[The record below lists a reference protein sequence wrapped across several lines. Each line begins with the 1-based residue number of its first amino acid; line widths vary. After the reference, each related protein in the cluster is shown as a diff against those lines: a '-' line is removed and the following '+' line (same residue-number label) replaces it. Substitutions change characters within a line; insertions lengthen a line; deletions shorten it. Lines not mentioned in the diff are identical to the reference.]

1 MTPSM
6 QELSAALAGAR
17 RHGTVLDA
25 REFAAAIDNA
35 AQAYAVQDDV
45 FGRTGELPAG
55 VPLYW
60 KSGGPSRSAPLTHAP
75 LPPRGVRASPAACPA
90 GTLRTPLWIEAEIA
104 LRLRGPLT
112 PQQCA
117 DLDHEQALGH
127 VEAMAV
133 SIELVASRWQQAL
146 EAPALLRLAD
156 LQSHE
161 ALVLGDFVPFGA
173 RDWAAQPCVVEVN
186 GRERHRSIGS
196 HLLGTPTWGL
206 AAWLRHVTRR
216 GDTVP
221 AGAVVTTGT
230 WCGALPVQAGDRLR
244 VAFDGIGEA
253 TVQF

>member
-1 MTPSM
+1 MTPSA
-6 QELSAALAGAR
+6 QKLSAALASAR
-17 RHGTVLDA
+17 QHGTVLDA
-25 REFAAAIDNA
+25 REYASAIEDA
-35 AQAYAVQDDV
+35 AQAYDVQDDV
-45 FGRTGELPAG
+45 FARTGELPAG

-75 LPPRGVRASPAACPA
+75 LPPRGVRPAPAAYA
-90 GTLRTPLWIEAEIA
+90 GAELRTPLWIEAEIA

-112 PQQCA
+112 AQQCA
-117 DLDHEQALGH
+117 GLGHEEALAH

-146 EAPALLRLAD
+146 DAPALLRLAD

-161 ALVLGDFVPFGA
+161 GLVLGEFVAFGA
-173 RDWAAQPCVVEVN
+173 RDWSSQPCVVEVN
-186 GRERHRSIGS
+186 GRERHRSVGS

-216 GDTVP
+216 GDAVP

-244 VAFDGIGEA
+244 VAFEGIGEA